1 MAARARRGR
10 TRAGKRAD
18 CYLQS
23 FAVPFS
29 YPVHFARDVF
39 NPASPL
45 LASVFGPPDPGRP
58 HRLAVFVDDGV
69 VRATPQLP
77 ARMAAYF
84 ARRRGFELLA
94 PPEVIAGGER
104 AKDGWHG
111 VQHVMTQLGN
121 LHLCRHSYVVAVGG
135 GCLLDMVGFAASLVH
150 RGVRLVRL
158 PTTVLAQN
166 DAGVG
171 IKNGMN
177 AHGMKNF
184 VGTFAPPHAVIDDF
198 AFLDTL
204 DDAHWRGGISE
215 AFKVAII
222 KDAAFFAWLDRRAA
236 RLKRRHAGDME
247 QLVRRCATLHLQ
259 HIGGGGDPF
268 EQGAARPL
276 DFGHWAAHKLESLS
290 GFAIGHGQAV
300 AIGIALDSHY
310 AAARGLITAAERDR
324 IVNAMQR
331 AGLAICSPALATTV
345 RGRRLA
351 ILDGLDEF
359 REHLGGRLTLTLPS
373 GIGERVEV
381 HAMDERIIV
390 QGVRW
395 LNGLANADAKGAE
408 GCTKNRQDLG
418 C

>member
-1 MAARARRGR
+1 MMAARARRGR
-10 TRAGKRAD
+10 PRAGRRAD
-18 CYLQS
+18 FYLQA
-23 FAVPFS
+23 FAVPFT

-45 LASVFGPPDPGRP
+45 LASVFGPPEPGRP

-69 VRATPQLP
+69 VRATPRLP
-77 ARMAAYF
+77 ARITSYF
-84 ARRRGFELLA
+84 ARRRGFALLA

-177 AHGMKNF
+177 AHGLKNF

-198 AFLDTL
+198 DFLDTL

-222 KDAAFFAWLDRRAA
+222 KDASFFGWLERHAA
-236 RLKRRHAGDME
+236 RLARRDAGAME
-247 QLVRRCATLHLQ
+247 QLVRRCAVLHLQ
-259 HIGGGGDPF
+259 HIGASGDPF

-276 DFGHWAAHKLESLS
+276 DFGHWAAHKLEALS
-290 GFAIGHGQAV
+290 GFTIGHGQAV
-300 AIGIALDSHY
+300 AIGVALDSYY
-310 AAARGLITAAERDR
+310 AAARGMISLAERDR
-324 IVNAMQR
+324 IVQAMQR
-331 AGLAICSPALATTV
+331 AGLPVCCPWITV
-345 RGRRLA
+345 PGRSRRLA
-351 ILDGLDEF
+351 ILDGLAEF
-359 REHLGGRLTLTLPS
+359 REHLGGRLTITLPR
-373 GIGERVEV
+373 GIGDRVEV
-381 HAMDERIIV
+381 HAMDGRIIAR
-390 QGVRW
+390 GVRW
-395 LNGLANADAKGAE
+395 LQ
-408 GCTKNRQDLG
+408 RLG
-418 C
+418 KVGRN